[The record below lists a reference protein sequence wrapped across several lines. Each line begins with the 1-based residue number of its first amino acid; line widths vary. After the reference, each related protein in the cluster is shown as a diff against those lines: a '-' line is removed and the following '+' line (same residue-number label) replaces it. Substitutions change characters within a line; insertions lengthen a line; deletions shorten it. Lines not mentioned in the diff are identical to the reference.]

1 MTALTRVD
9 GQALDTPQVG
19 RYLVVLLSRLR
30 LFLSPKI
37 LLYKPDSRIAPL
49 SESCPQIT
57 PPQKRGRVTLMTA
70 KTINQRGRDTRPIQ
84 IQYPLL

>member
-49 SESCPQIT
+49 SES
-57 PPQKRGRVTLMTA
+57 
-70 KTINQRGRDTRPIQ
+70 DSH
-84 IQYPLL
+84 